1 MPPLK
6 LPLFSV
12 AALGIVVAA
21 CTAPSMP
28 EAPDGAKFYVE
39 NCVACHGMSA
49 KGDGPLA
56 STLDT
61 APTDLTL
68 LARKN
73 GGSFPRARA
82 LSYVYGHPEQRE
94 LARDM
99 PQFGGAMAHDTVPVE
114 INGILTPTPRELAGL
129 LIYLESVQR

>member
-6 LPLFSV
+6 TSLALL
-12 AALGIVVAA
+12 AAFGTVLAA
-21 CTAPSMP
+21 CSAPSMP

-56 STLDT
+56 STLDA

-68 LARKN
+68 LAREN
-73 GGSFPRARA
+73 GGMFPRARA

-99 PQFGGAMAHDTVPVE
+99 PQFGGSMAHDTVPVE

-129 LIYLESVQR
+129 LVYLESIQR

>member
-12 AALGIVVAA
+12 AAALGIVVAA

-61 APTDLTL
+61 MPTDLTSCPQEWGQL
-68 LARKN
+68 PTRA
-73 GGSFPRARA
+73 GSELCLWPPRATRIGA
-82 LSYVYGHPEQRE
+82 RYAAIRRGYG
-94 LARDM
+94 
-99 PQFGGAMAHDTVPVE
+99 T
-114 INGILTPTPRELAGL
+114 
-129 LIYLESVQR
+129 